1 MADNTSVPGE
11 PDKIAAWE
19 TDVPRDLLK
28 LHGRWRSDA
37 IDAYLQAPIAL
48 RLKIT
53 KGEKLEALV
62 KGFLDV

>member
-1 MADNTSVPGE
+1 MGIDVSMYAMHSLRRGGV
-11 PDKIAAWE
+11 IAAWE
-19 TDVPRDLLK
+19 ANVPRDLLK

-53 KGEKLEALV
+53 KGEIA
-62 KGFLDV
+62 